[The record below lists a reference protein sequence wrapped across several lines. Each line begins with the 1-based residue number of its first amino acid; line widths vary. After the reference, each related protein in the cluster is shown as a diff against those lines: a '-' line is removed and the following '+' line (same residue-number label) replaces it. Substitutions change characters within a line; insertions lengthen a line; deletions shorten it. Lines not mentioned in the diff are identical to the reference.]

1 MSGIRRGGFET
12 PNAAPLTCRNNDKIK
27 FGMKTLTVTAARQKL
42 GYWLKRAERGEEIG
56 VVFGASVFALR
67 KVPIQAA
74 DYMETEYG
82 LTKEE
87 ADRAAERIRAETRAD
102 RAAGRSIDVTGKSL
116 NEYLA
121 TGRAQKGHGTK
132 AARRPG

>member
-1 MSGIRRGGFET
+1 
-12 PNAAPLTCRNNDKIK
+12 
-27 FGMKTLTVTAARQKL
+27 MKTLTVTDARQKL
-42 GYWLKRAERGEEIG
+42 GYWLKRAEKGEEIG

-87 ADRAAERIRAETRAD
+87 ADRAIERLREETARD
-102 RAAGRSIDVTGKSL
+102 RAAGRLTSL
-116 NEYLA
+116 GHLA
-121 TGRAQKGHGTK
+121 ARV
-132 AARRPG
+132 AARRKSKGHRRAR

>member
-1 MSGIRRGGFET
+1 
-12 PNAAPLTCRNNDKIK
+12 
-27 FGMKTLTVTAARQKL
+27 MKTLTVTDARQKL

-87 ADRAAERIRAETRAD
+87 ADRAAERIRAESARDYARGDYLTLDQLATAVANRRKAQRRARAR
-102 RAAGRSIDVTGKSL
+102 RAA
-116 NEYLA
+116 
-121 TGRAQKGHGTK
+121 
-132 AARRPG
+132 

>member
-1 MSGIRRGGFET
+1 
-12 PNAAPLTCRNNDKIK
+12 
-27 FGMKTLTVTAARQKL
+27 MKTLTVTDARQKL

-74 DYMETEYG
+74 DYMETDYG

-87 ADRAAERIRAETRAD
+87 ADRAIQKLRDETARD
-102 RAAGRSIDVTGKSL
+102 RAAGRLIPGDQ
-116 NEYLA
+116 LA
-121 TGRAQKGHGTK
+121 AAV
-132 AARRPG
+132 AARRKAKGHRRHRRAA